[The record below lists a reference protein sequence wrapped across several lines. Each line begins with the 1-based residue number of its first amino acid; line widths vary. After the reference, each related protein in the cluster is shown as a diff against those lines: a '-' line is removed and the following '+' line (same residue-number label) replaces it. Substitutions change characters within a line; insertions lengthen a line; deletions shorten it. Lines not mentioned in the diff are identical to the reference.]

1 MENRIYI
8 LLLILI
14 TTFTFGQK
22 RKESFWNPY
31 IESDRIGIELKHY
44 DSLNFKK
51 AYRIWTDYQ
60 VVELIK
66 LTDSTYSG
74 SLTNFVTQRKS
85 KKKNEI
91 VFQKIKI
98 QDKTVEKLIKTL
110 QSQNIETLKD
120 SDEIEG
126 YPKGFDGKTYIFEIG
141 NEKNRRVYSYW
152 EPENEQ
158 YQNPE
163 MPEIKN
169 VRSILTSIN
178 SEFNLWDY
186 FVKFRDRLPN
196 GKYSYGMINMVRK

>member
-8 LLLILI
+8 LLLSLI
-14 TTFTFGQK
+14 TTFTFGQI

-31 IESDRIGIELKHY
+31 IESDRIAVGLQHY

-74 SLTNFVTQRKS
+74 SLTNFVTKRKS
-85 KKKNEI
+85 KKKSEI
-91 VFQKIKI
+91 VFQRIKI
-98 QDKTVEKLIKTL
+98 PDKTVEKLIKTL

-120 SDEIEG
+120 CGEIVG
-126 YPKGFDGKTYIFEIG
+126 YPKGFDGKTYVFEVG
-141 NEKNRRVYSYW
+141 KEKTRRVYSYW
-152 EPENEQ
+152 EPENEE

-169 VRSILTSIN
+169 VRSILASIN

-186 FVKFRDRLPN
+186 FVKFRDRLPS
-196 GKYSYGMINMVRK
+196 GSYSYGMINMVKI

>member
-8 LLLILI
+8 LLLSLI
-14 TTFTFGQK
+14 TTFTFGQT

-31 IESDRIGIELKHY
+31 IESYRIGVGLQHY

-85 KKKNEI
+85 KKKSEI
-91 VFQKIKI
+91 VFQRIKI
-98 QDKTVEKLIKTL
+98 PDKTLEKLIKTL
-110 QSQNIETLKD
+110 HSQNIETLKD
-120 SDEIEG
+120 SDEIED
-126 YPKGFDGKTYIFEIG
+126 YPKGFDGKTYVFEVG
-141 NEKNRRVYSYW
+141 KEKIRRVYSYW

-158 YQNPE
+158 YQNPD

-169 VRSILTSIN
+169 VRTILASIN

-186 FVKFRDRLPN
+186 FVKFRDRLPS
-196 GKYSYGMINMVRK
+196 GSYSYGMINMVKI